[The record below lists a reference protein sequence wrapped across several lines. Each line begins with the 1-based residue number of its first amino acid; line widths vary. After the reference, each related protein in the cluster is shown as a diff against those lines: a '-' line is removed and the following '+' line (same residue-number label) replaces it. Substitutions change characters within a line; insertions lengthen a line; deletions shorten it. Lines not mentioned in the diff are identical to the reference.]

1 MAVQFKRAQ
10 PMQAAL
16 KVAVYGPQGSGKTFT
31 TLLWAEGLA
40 KKMGKRI
47 AFVDTERG
55 TDFYAQAVKDR
66 KVHPEAFDFDAI
78 YTRSLAEILDA
89 VRGLDP
95 KTYGVI
101 VIDSMSHVWDAAI
114 EAYEGKRTRQDSI
127 PMQAWSRIK
136 RPYRQLVSFLI
147 GSPFHV
153 FILGRQKNAF
163 ETGADGEMRKIGVA
177 MRAEGETAYEPHICC
192 RFEAIQ
198 NPKDTTRTDY
208 ACYVEKDR
216 TGVLAGKRILNP
228 GFRNIEPLLPLLG
241 DVQAP
246 MEDDEA
252 RQARDGELLDDQDSK
267 EAAKEAKSL
276 DLFTKFQAGAIAA
289 ADMSA
294 LGAVVAE
301 ARKAKRSLLEEHVNA
316 LRLIFESRQKAL
328 TRAAVGEM

>member
-1 MAVQFKRAQ
+1 MAVFRKAS

-40 KKMGKRI
+40 KKSGKRV

-78 YTRSLAEILDA
+78 YTRSLAEILEA

-95 KTYGVI
+95 KVYGVI

-136 RPYRQLVSFLI
+136 KPYRQLVNFLI

-192 RFEAIQ
+192 RFEAKQ
-198 NPKDTTRTDY
+198 NPKDSTRTDY

-216 TGVLAGKRILNP
+216 TGVLAGKVIANP
-228 GFRNIEPLLPLLG
+228 AFKTIEPLLPLLG

-246 MEDDEA
+246 MEDDED
-252 RQARDGELLDDQDSK
+252 RQARDGELLDDLDSK
-267 EAAKEAKSL
+267 AAEKEAKSR
-276 DLFTKFQAGAIAA
+276 DLFNQLQAKAVGAG
-289 ADMSA
+289 DVTE
-294 LGAVVAE
+294 LGRVVSE
-301 ARKAKRSLLEEHVNA
+301 AKKLKRSLLEEHVNA
-316 LRLIFESRQKAL
+316 LRLIFQGQEQKL